1 MWKWIAGKRIFV
13 VAFMPL
19 ALVTATPRYVHA
31 QEVIG
36 NLEAVSAL
44 TSDLGSSSSSVS
56 PQPIAASTA
65 SGSARQPGV
74 DWWPLLGET
83 FFFLSVENAFRCA
96 TEEGTRDAFGT
107 GFFHGYVNAVGNLHG
122 WNDGDP
128 FYVNYV
134 GHPMQGAV
142 SGFMWTHNDRAYRDI
157 VFGQN
162 RRYWKGKI
170 RSVGYAYVY
179 SVLLE
184 IGPMSE
190 ASIGNIQAL
199 YPAQGFV
206 DHVVTPFIGAGWGIA
221 EDALDRY
228 LVGYIETR
236 TSNRVVRSLA
246 RSGLNP
252 ARSMAN
258 AMTFRMPWHRDNRT
272 GAEYYRAPNRMAGSN
287 TISPEVTPPPGVAPF
302 EFSAVPLFNTYLG
315 DGHGGSC
322 AGGAA
327 AGALRLAA
335 NWQFVVDVGGCKLL
349 GLEKNVSGDSL
360 SYLAGVRRVYR
371 ASSRWSAHGE
381 LMIGGTKL
389 TQERVY
395 PALQQMLTD
404 AAEQEGAP
412 PPPHSAYST
421 HWETNGFTVRVKS
434 GVDVKLSNALSLR
447 MASLGYSHSW
457 SNELNGVNY
466 ENGLQF
472 SSGLIL
478 RMGTW

>member
-1 MWKWIAGKRIFV
+1 MWKWTARKRFLFGV
-13 VAFMPL
+13 VMVAT
-19 ALVTATPRYVHA
+19 LVTATASFVCA
-31 QEVIG
+31 QEVVDG
-36 NLEAVSAL
+36 LPTNSAL
-44 TSDLGSSSSSVS
+44 TLDLASSSPSVS
-56 PQPIAASTA
+56 SPPAVAFATTDTGHQ
-65 SGSARQPGV
+65 RGV
-74 DWWPLLGET
+74 DWWPLVGET
-83 FFFLSVENAFRCA
+83 FFFLSVENAFRSA
-96 TEEGTRDAFGT
+96 TEEGTRDAFGH

-162 RRYWKGKI
+162 RKYWKGKI

-184 IGPMSE
+184 IGPLSE
-190 ASIGNIQAL
+190 ASIGNIQEI

-236 TSNRVVRSLA
+236 TSNRVVRSLV

-272 GAEYYRAPNRMAGSN
+272 GAEYYYAPNRVAGSN
-287 TISPEVTPPPGVAPF
+287 TFSPEVNPPPGVAPF
-302 EFSAVPLFNTYLG
+302 EFTAAPEFSTYLG
-315 DGHGGSC
+315 EGHGGSC
-322 AGGAA
+322 MGGGA

-349 GLEKNVSGDSL
+349 GLEKSLSGDSL
-360 SYLAGVRRVYR
+360 SYLTGVRRVYQ

-381 LMIGGTKL
+381 LLIGGTKL

-395 PALQQMLTD
+395 PALEQALVQ
-404 AAEQEGAP
+404 AAEQDGGP
-412 PPPHSAYST
+412 RPPHSSYSQ
-421 HWETNGFTVRVKS
+421 HWETNGFTIRVKS
-434 GVDVKLSNALSLR
+434 GVDVKLNDALSIR

-457 SNELNGVNY
+457 SNVLNGVDY
-466 ENGLQF
+466 QNGLQF
-472 SSGLIL
+472 TSGLIL